1 MKPQRAILD
10 SHRACTVIDRYRS
23 AGLLLVDVDG
33 VTECVKADRL
43 TLLP

>member
-1 MKPQRAILD
+1 MNARAILD
-10 SHRACTVIDRYRS
+10 GHVACTVVGGYKS
-23 AGLLLVDVDG
+23 VGLLLVDVDG